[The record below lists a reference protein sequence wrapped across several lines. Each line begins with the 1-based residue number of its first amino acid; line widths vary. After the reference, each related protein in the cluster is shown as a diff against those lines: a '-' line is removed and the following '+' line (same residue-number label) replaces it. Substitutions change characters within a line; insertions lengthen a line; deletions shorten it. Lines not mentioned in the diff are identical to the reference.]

1 MGGNVMKIKVYLHY
15 ENEDVFSRK
24 ELERIWKE
32 DKKDRIFRDEYPSID
47 KWIEECFKEQE
58 IEI

>member
-1 MGGNVMKIKVYLHY
+1 MKIKVYLCW

-24 ELERIWKE
+24 ELERIWEE
-32 DKKDRIFRDEYPSID
+32 DKENRIFRDEYPSID
-47 KWIEECFKEQE
+47 KWIEEIFKEQE

>member
-1 MGGNVMKIKVYLHY
+1 MIDVSAMSNEELSKIIAEAKA
-15 ENEDVFSRK
+15 

-32 DKKDRIFRDEYPSID
+32 DKKDRIFRDEYLSID

>member
-1 MGGNVMKIKVYLHY
+1 MKIKVYLHY

-24 ELERIWKE
+24 ELKRIWEE
-32 DKKDRIFRDEYPSID
+32 DKKDRIFRDEYLSID

>member
-1 MGGNVMKIKVYLHY
+1 MKIKVYLHY

-24 ELERIWKE
+24 ELECIWKE